1 MSKFITFNGVT
12 LYHPGG
18 LTKVDAAGMAQV
30 AAGASGIVG
39 IIGEA
44 DYGQPYDPA
53 NNSPKVYTFTDPD
66 TAVDAFKSGPLA
78 DSIDFLFNPSNDIRI
93 PGGAQQIVAIKSN
106 IDTQSSIVA
115 QNQASDAVSLTFTS
129 VIYGKYSNA
138 LSAKVARNE
147 ADTDTLDVTVTD
159 GNTATVE
166 TFTQICGDPLLDVQ
180 YAPSTP
186 VQVGSNYTTTGAGG
200 VGRLV
205 VAGLST
211 EDEGRWVMIVS
222 SPGGVPGGTIRRIGD
237 TGTGTGGVAG
247 SNIDIEGDFFNAAGA
262 STAPGSGTVFQVL
275 REAAGPFFVHTYNSA
290 TTTITVNARSDQQPA
305 GYTAGAPL
313 FWTNASGDGAY
324 GAPRTGPCY
333 VHIVSGTGAGQVRRI
348 VTTGA
353 VTAGAS
359 TDIEVVNGFATNPD
373 NTSQFVFINAVPK
386 NTAGTPDAPTAT
398 GGNAMGEG
406 AFGVIAGASG
416 ISNSLSLQV
425 RPGWGEP
432 ASHGGASVDF
442 NNAGPARAADWTFTL
457 ASTLN
462 VNAFV
467 TALNNGNVI
476 SGATKGS
483 DTSGSWKAR
492 VGLGR
497 DGALPTS
504 RFDFTGRANGA
515 YTGAATAA
523 GVDCLC
529 DFETDHPAD
538 KETGDFG
545 TNPNRYHRFTD
556 NLALLIDTINSQS
569 QLVSAA
575 RATVAGSAP
584 YAGANFGDGVTAFAT
599 FALSGGAYN
608 ATTASGLVDCFEELI
623 KHRQDTAVALWS
635 SDATNFTIDYVHS
648 LLAQHAKNGA
658 GAYKNEVDC
667 IAAVRPPAT
676 DTKAV
681 GMTLIKTGASTLN
694 DRNVALVF
702 QDVKRAGLT
711 GAVTQFEPHM
721 LACAAAGMQ
730 AGSPIGTPLT
740 FKLVKAT
747 DILCRNQKIDTLDKN
762 TSDELLQSGVL
773 FSEKVKGQGF
783 RIVKNL
789 STYTS
794 TDNVAYTDR
803 NVNYEL
809 NYIAYDLR
817 TFIENRFTGA
827 KATPAIVASVKSS
840 VISKLEVYK
849 RDLEIIVDSEDLATG
864 TKLNAYKNLKVT
876 VSGDICTIRF
886 EIFPAVGIN
895 YITFEIFAQLPT
907 LSA

>member
-66 TAVDAFKSGPLA
+66 AAVDAFKSGPLA

-186 VQVGSNYTTTGAGG
+186 TLVGTTHTTTGAGSATT
-200 VGRLV
+200 L
-205 VAGLST
+205 ALT
-211 EDEGRWVMIVS
+211 TAAATPPITAEDEGRYVMIVS
-222 SPGGVPGGTIRRIGD
+222 GAVPGGTVRRIAD
-237 TGTGTGGVAG
+237 GGH
-247 SNIDIEGDFFNAAGA
+247 AAGA
-262 STAPGSGTVFQVL
+262 ITVEGTFMNSTGVATAPGTGAVFKII
-275 REAAGPFFVHTYNSA
+275 REAIGPFFVTSYAAA
-290 TTTITVNARSDQQPA
+290 TSTMTVDARSANQPA
-305 GYTAGAPL
+305 GYSAGGPL
-313 FWTNASGDGAY
+313 FWLDAPSQGRYGD
-324 GAPRTGPCY
+324 PENGPAY
-333 VHIVSGTGAGQVRRI
+333 VHIVSGTGAGQIRR
-348 VTTGA
+348 VVDGTG
-353 VTAGAS
+353 VVSGGTSS
-359 TDIEVVNGFATNPD
+359 TVQVINGFATNPD

-386 NTAGTPDAPTAT
+386 NTAVSGTVDAPTAT

-416 ISNSLSLQV
+416 ISNSLALQV

-432 ASHGGASVDF
+432 ASHGGASV
-442 NNAGPARAADWTFTL
+442 NINSAGPARAADWTFTL

-515 YTGAATAA
+515 YTGA
-523 GVDCLC
+523 L
-529 DFETDHPAD
+529 
-538 KETGDFG
+538 
-545 TNPNRYHRFTD
+545 
-556 NLALLIDTINSQS
+556 
-569 QLVSAA
+569 
-575 RATVAGSAP
+575 
-584 YAGANFGDGVTAFAT
+584 
-599 FALSGGAYN
+599 
-608 ATTASGLVDCFEELI
+608 
-623 KHRQDTAVALWS
+623 
-635 SDATNFTIDYVHS
+635 
-648 LLAQHAKNGA
+648 
-658 GAYKNEVDC
+658 
-667 IAAVRPPAT
+667 
-676 DTKAV
+676 
-681 GMTLIKTGASTLN
+681 
-694 DRNVALVF
+694 
-702 QDVKRAGLT
+702 
-711 GAVTQFEPHM
+711 
-721 LACAAAGMQ
+721 
-730 AGSPIGTPLT
+730 
-740 FKLVKAT
+740 
-747 DILCRNQKIDTLDKN
+747 
-762 TSDELLQSGVL
+762 
-773 FSEKVKGQGF
+773 
-783 RIVKNL
+783 
-789 STYTS
+789 
-794 TDNVAYTDR
+794 
-803 NVNYEL
+803 
-809 NYIAYDLR
+809 
-817 TFIENRFTGA
+817 
-827 KATPAIVASVKSS
+827 
-840 VISKLEVYK
+840 
-849 RDLEIIVDSEDLATG
+849 
-864 TKLNAYKNLKVT
+864 
-876 VSGDICTIRF
+876 
-886 EIFPAVGIN
+886 
-895 YITFEIFAQLPT
+895 
-907 LSA
+907 